1 MTMTRVWV
9 GLSCRRAV
17 GVLCAF
23 AFAAALATGVG
34 AGSVRAQ
41 TSQVPASPV
50 PASPV
55 PASPVPASPVPAQ
68 AMPAPPLSPAAP
80 APAQAP
86 VPTAPPGPSDQRIEQ
101 IASRPALVLIGES
114 AWEDGYAT
122 LTGAF
127 QRLKA
132 EAERAQLKGVGAPVA
147 VFVATDDLGFR
158 FEAMAPL
165 AEAPAGE
172 TQLGSGFKLGRTPEG
187 RVVKFEHRGSYE
199 EIDATYEAI
208 TAWLD
213 EKNLDA
219 RDFFVEE
226 FVNPGRGPDDSETSV
241 DVYVFVK

>member
-1 MTMTRVWV
+1 
-9 GLSCRRAV
+9 V
-17 GVLCAF
+17 GVLRAF
-23 AFAAALATGVG
+23 AFAAALAAGLG
-34 AGSVRAQ
+34 ASAVRAQ
-41 TSQVPASPV
+41 TSD
-50 PASPV
+50 
-55 PASPVPASPVPAQ
+55 
-68 AMPAPPLSPAAP
+68 AAP
-80 APAQAP
+80 APVAPAPVQAP
-86 VPTAPPGPSDQRIEQ
+86 VPVAPAGPSEQRIEQRIEQ

-122 LTGAF
+122 LTAAF

-132 EAERAQLKGVGAPVA
+132 EAERAQLKGAGAPVA
-147 VFVATDDLGFR
+147 VFVATDDVGFR

-165 AEAPAGE
+165 AEAPGGE
-172 TQLGSGFKLGRTPEG
+172 TQIGAGFKLGRTPEG